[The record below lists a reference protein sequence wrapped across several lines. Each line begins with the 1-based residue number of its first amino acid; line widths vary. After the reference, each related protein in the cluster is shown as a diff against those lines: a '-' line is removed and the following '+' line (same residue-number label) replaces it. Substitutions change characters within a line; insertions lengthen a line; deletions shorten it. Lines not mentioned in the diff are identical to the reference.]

1 MSLQLDDFLVTGRR
15 FDEYAAF
22 FNLNTTDLIDKKI
35 LDCPSGAS
43 SFVAEARSEG
53 LNVKGC
59 DILYQFEIDKIYARG
74 KESIELIYK
83 DTSWADENDFNFYG
97 SIKNHRKYRENALRS
112 FYTHYNDKDF
122 LFATLPKLPF
132 EDNSFDL
139 ILSSHLLFVYDDR
152 LDLDFHIQAIESM
165 LRVAK
170 EVRIFP
176 LVDYKNS
183 RARLQDNFSPFV
195 PEIMKTFDATL
206 EKVDFEFQHGA
217 DMMMKILKS

>member
-1 MSLQLDDFLVTGRR
+1 MSLQLDDFLITGRT

-22 FNLNTTDLIDKKI
+22 FNLNIADLIDKKI

-43 SFVAEARSEG
+43 SFVAEAQSKG
-53 LNVKGC
+53 LNTKAC

-74 KESIELIYK
+74 KKSIELIYK
-83 DTSWADENDFNFYG
+83 DISWAAENDFNFYG
-97 SIKNHRKYRENALRS
+97 SIENHRQHRENALAN
-112 FYTHYNDKDF
+112 FYSHYNDKDY
-122 LFATLPKLPF
+122 LFTTLPELPF
-132 EDNSFDL
+132 EDDSFDL

-152 LDLDFHIQAIESM
+152 LDLDFHIKSIESM

-183 RARLQDNFSPFV
+183 RVKLQDNFSPFV
-195 PEIMKTFDATL
+195 PEIMKTFGATL
-206 EKVDFEFQHGA
+206 EKVNFEFQKGA
-217 DMMMKILKS
+217 DMMIKIVKS